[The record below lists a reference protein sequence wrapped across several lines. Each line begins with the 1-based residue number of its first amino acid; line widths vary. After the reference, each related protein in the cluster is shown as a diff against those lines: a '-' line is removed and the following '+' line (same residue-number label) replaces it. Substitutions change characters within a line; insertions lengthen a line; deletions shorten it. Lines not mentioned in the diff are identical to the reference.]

1 MQRGQTDAEIFYRIS
16 RVYKAIK
23 REFNRRLE
31 SMDLTYVDFLVLM
44 NLKDSQR
51 SMVSLAKEIL
61 MTQAGITAAVDRLE
75 EKGLVKR
82 ERDSQDRRVI
92 NVKITQEG
100 LKVLNSAL
108 QIYTEMAEDIL
119 RDVKENDKAK
129 LAELLDLLLYKMA
142 EKKINF

>member
-1 MQRGQTDAEIFYRIS
+1 MQRGQTDAEIFYWIS

-31 SMDLTYVDFLVLM
+31 SMDLTYVDFLILM
-44 NLKDSQR
+44 NLRESQR

-75 EKGLVKR
+75 ERGLVRR

-92 NVKITQEG
+92 NVKITEEG
-100 LKVLNSAL
+100 LKVLEKAL
-108 QIYTEMAEDIL
+108 QIYTEMAE
-119 RDVKENDKAK
+119 
-129 LAELLDLLLYKMA
+129 ELLREVNKEDKTKLMELLSLLMSKMA